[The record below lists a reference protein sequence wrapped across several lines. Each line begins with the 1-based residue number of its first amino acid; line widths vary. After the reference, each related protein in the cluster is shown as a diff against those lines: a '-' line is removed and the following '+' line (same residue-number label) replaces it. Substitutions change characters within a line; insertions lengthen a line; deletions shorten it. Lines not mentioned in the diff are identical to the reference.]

1 MAFSIETYENLLGL
15 SPSSLTVLEKRY
27 LGRNYQGDIIETPED
42 MFWRVAWNIACAEV
56 FSKFNIDP
64 SISKEELYEMI
75 EKDEKK
81 KDLVK
86 EWADKFH
93 KLMISLDFLPNSPTL
108 MNAGRKLQQLSGC
121 FVLPIDDSIGDED
134 SKDGIFD
141 AVKNTAII
149 HKTGGGTGFS
159 FSRCRHRGA
168 VVKSTGREASGPIS
182 WLKVLN
188 EGTDAIKQGGTRR
201 GANMGILRIDHPDVE
216 EFIHCKNVEGQI
228 SNFNISIAIT
238 DKFMQAFEKDDEF
251 ELVAPNNKEVV
262 AKKRAKALFRTI
274 ADNAWLNGEPGIVF
288 IDRLNIPETN
298 VVPALGPIESTNPC
312 GEQPLQ
318 PYESCNLGS
327 INLGK
332 FVEDGTINWD
342 KLKET
347 VYIATHFMDNVVDM
361 NNYPLRRIEQMTK
374 KGNRKIGLGIMG
386 WADMLILL
394 GIPYNSEKALKL
406 AERVMEFINYH
417 SHLASIELA
426 KERGP
431 FPNFKISVWQDPEVA
446 KNMYKREGS
455 QMDWDLIRNE
465 VQKYGIRNATCT
477 TIAPTGTIAVI
488 ANASQG
494 IEPLFA
500 IAYERH
506 TPTFTLYECNPYFE
520 RIAKERGFYS
530 EELMQKLAR
539 KFSIKDYKEIPD
551 DVKKIFITA
560 HDLTPEDHI
569 RMQAAFQKYIDN
581 AVSKTINF
589 PNSASKDEILA
600 AYWLAWETGCKGI
613 TVYRDG
619 SRQIQV
625 ITTKKDGAQAQ
636 TTTIS
641 TAVPQMM
648 PAIVTP
654 KARPE
659 SLEGKTYKIKT
670 GYGNLYVTINDDAA
684 GKPFEVFST
693 IGKTGG
699 VLAAKCEA
707 ISRLVSLSLRAGM
720 SVDNIIEQLKGIRG
734 PMPTISKLGVV
745 HSIPDALAKVLT
757 MHTNRGQT
765 QLTEFAEQV
774 NQAQLMPETANHL
787 EGTRNGNG
795 KNAKL
800 SVADAGVLPEC
811 PECQGILE
819 ISEGCMVCHNCGFS
833 KCG

>member
-1 MAFSIETYENLLGL
+1 MKENALWRCMGLAFSVEKYENLLGL
-15 SPSSLTVLEKRY
+15 SPSSITVLEKRY
-27 LGRNYQGDIIETPED
+27 LGRNINGEVMETPEE

-56 FSKFNIDP
+56 FYKFNISTDIP
-64 SISKEELYEMI
+64 KEEFYSLI
-75 EKDEKK
+75 EKDENKK
-81 KDLVK
+81 ALVR
-86 EWADKFH
+86 EWADKFY
-93 KLMISLDFLPNSPTL
+93 KMIISLDFLPNSPTL
-108 MNAGRKLQQLSGC
+108 MNAGRKMQQLSAC
-121 FVLPIDDSIGDED
+121 FVLPIED
-134 SKDGIFD
+134 NLGSEGSQNSIFD

-149 HKTGGGTGFS
+149 HKTGGGTGFG
-159 FSRCRHRGA
+159 FSRCRQSGA
-168 VVKSTGREASGPIS
+168 IVKSTGREASGPIS

-188 EGTDAIKQGGTRR
+188 EGTEAIKQGGTRR
-201 GANMGILRIDHPDVE
+201 GANMGILRIDHPDIE
-216 EFIHCKNVEGQI
+216 EWIHCKNIEGQI
-228 SNFNISIAIT
+228 ANFNLSVAVT
-238 DKFMQAFEKDDEF
+238 DKFMDAFEKDEEYD
-251 ELVAPNNKEVV
+251 LIAPHTKESVG
-262 AKKRAKALFRTI
+262 KRRAKTI
-274 ADNAWLNGEPGIVF
+274 FKTLAENAWLNGEPGIVF
-288 IDRLNIPETN
+288 IDRMNCPETN

-342 KLKET
+342 KLRET
-347 VYIATHFMDNVVDM
+347 ICLSTRFLDNVVDM
-361 NNYPLRRIEQMTK
+361 NQYPLSMIAKMT
-374 KGNRKIGLGIMG
+374 KGNRKIGFGIMG

-417 SHLASIELA
+417 SHLESIELA

-431 FPNFKISVWQDPEVA
+431 FQNFKISVWQDAEIA
-446 KNMYKREGS
+446 KNMYRREGS
-455 QMDWDLIRNE
+455 QMDWDTIRSE
-465 VQKYGIRNATCT
+465 AQKHGIRNAACT

-494 IEPLFA
+494 VEPLFA

-520 RIAKERGFYS
+520 RMAKERGFYS
-530 EELMQKLAR
+530 EELMQQLAR
-539 KFSIKDYKEIPD
+539 KFSIKDSKEIPED
-551 DVKKIFITA
+551 IRKIFVTA

-569 RMQAAFQKYIDN
+569 KMQAAFQKYTDN

-600 AYWLAWETGCKGI
+600 AYCLAWETGCKGL

-625 ITTKKDGAQAQ
+625 ITTKKDSSQAAA
-636 TTTIS
+636 TS
-641 TAVPQMM
+641 AVLQKS
-648 PAIVTP
+648 AVIAP

-670 GYGNLYVTINDDAA
+670 GYGNLYVTINDDTA

-707 ISRLVSLSLRAGM
+707 ISRLVSLALRAGL
-720 SVDNIIEQLKGIRG
+720 SVDDVIDQLKGIRG

-745 HSIPDALAKVLT
+745 HSIPDALAKILT
-757 MHTNRGQT
+757 VHTNKGQT
-765 QLTEFAEQV
+765 YLTEFAESKD
-774 NQAQLMPETANHL
+774 QAQLAPETHSN
-787 EGTRNGNG
+787 TKNG
-795 KNAKL
+795 KL
-800 SVADAGVLPEC
+800 SIADAGVLPEC

-819 ISEGCMVCHNCGFS
+819 ISEGCMICHNCGFS

>member
-1 MAFSIETYENLLGL
+1 MAFSVETYENLLGL
-15 SPSSLTVLEKRY
+15 SPSSITVLEKRY
-27 LGRNYQGDIIETPED
+27 LGRNTHGEIIETPEE

-56 FSKFNIDP
+56 FYKFNISTD
-64 SISKEELYEMI
+64 ISKEELYNLI
-75 EKDEKK
+75 EKDEEKK
-81 KDLVK
+81 NLVK

-93 KLMISLDFLPNSPTL
+93 KLMISMEFMPNSPTL
-108 MNAGRKLQQLSGC
+108 MNAGRKMQQLSAC
-121 FVLPIDDSIGDED
+121 FVLPIEDDLGSEE
-134 SKDGIFD
+134 SRNSIFD

-149 HKTGGGTGFS
+149 HKTGGGTGFG
-159 FSRCRHRGA
+159 FSRCRQSGA
-168 VVKSTGREASGPIS
+168 IVKSTGREASGPIS

-188 EGTDAIKQGGTRR
+188 EGTEAIKQGGTRR
-201 GANMGILRIDHPDVE
+201 GANMGILRVDHPDIE
-216 EFIHCKNVEGQI
+216 EWIHCKNVEGRI
-228 SNFNISIAIT
+228 SNFNLSVAIT
-238 DKFMQAFEKDDEF
+238 DKFMEAFEKDEEYD
-251 ELVAPNNKEVV
+251 LIAPHTKESVG
-262 AKKRAKALFRTI
+262 KRRAKTIFRVL
-274 ADNAWLNGEPGIVF
+274 AENAWLNGEPGIVF
-288 IDRLNIPETN
+288 IDRMNRPETN
-298 VVPALGPIESTNPC
+298 VVPALGLIESTNPC

-342 KLKET
+342 KLKEV

-361 NNYPLRRIEQMTK
+361 NNYPLSMIKSITC
-374 KGNRKIGLGIMG
+374 GNRKIGLGIMG
-386 WADMLILL
+386 WADMQILL
-394 GIPYNSEKALKL
+394 GVPYNSDKALKL
-406 AERVMEFINYH
+406 GERIMEFITYH

-431 FPNFKISVWQDPEVA
+431 FPNFKISVWQNPEIA
-446 KNMYKREGS
+446 QKMYEREGS
-455 QMDWDLIRNE
+455 QLDWNYLRSE
-465 VQKYGIRNATCT
+465 AQKYGVRNATCT

-494 IEPLFA
+494 VEPLFA

-530 EELMQKLAR
+530 EELMKQLAK
-539 KFSIKDYKEIPD
+539 KFSIAEMKEIPE
-551 DVKKIFITA
+551 DVRKIFVTA

-569 RMQAAFQKYIDN
+569 RMQAAFQKYTDN

-589 PNSASKDEILA
+589 PNSASKEEILA
-600 AYWLAWETGCKGI
+600 AYWLAWETDCKGL

-625 ITTKKDGAQAQ
+625 INVKKDPSTQTAQ
-636 TTTIS
+636 TTSSI
-641 TAVPQMM
+641 M
-648 PAIVTP
+648 PMSALVTP
-654 KARPE
+654 KSRPE

-670 GYGNLYVTINDDAA
+670 GYGNLYITINDDVT

-693 IGKTGG
+693 IGKSGG
-699 VLAAKCEA
+699 VLAAKCES
-707 ISRLVSLSLRAGM
+707 ISRLVSLALRAGI

-745 HSIPDALAKVLT
+745 HSIPDAIAKVLSV
-757 MHTNRGQT
+757 HSNRGQT
-765 QLTEFAEQV
+765 QLTEFAEQQ
-774 NQAQLMPETANHL
+774 NQTQLIAKET
-787 EGTRNGNG
+787 G
-795 KNAKL
+795 KNNKV

-819 ISEGCMVCHNCGFS
+819 ISEGCMICHNCGFS

>member
-1 MAFSIETYENLLGL
+1 MAFSVETYENLLGL
-15 SPSSLTVLEKRY
+15 SPSSITVLEKRY
-27 LGRNYQGDIIETPED
+27 LARNDNGEVIETPEE
-42 MFWRVAWNIACAEV
+42 MFWRVAWNTACAEV
-56 FSKFNIDP
+56 FYKFNISTD
-64 SISKEELYEMI
+64 ISKEELYGLI

-81 KDLVK
+81 KTLVK

-93 KLMISLDFLPNSPTL
+93 KMMISIEFMPNSPTL
-108 MNAGRKLQQLSGC
+108 MNAGRKLQQLSAC
-121 FVLPIDDSIGDED
+121 FVLPIEDSIGDEHSRD
-134 SKDGIFD
+134 SIFD

-168 VVKSTGREASGPIS
+168 VVKSTGREASGPVS

-188 EGTDAIKQGGTRR
+188 EGTESIKQGGTRR

-216 EFIHCKNVEGQI
+216 EWIHCKNVEGQI
-228 SNFNISIAIT
+228 SNFNLSVAVT
-238 DKFMQAFEKDDEF
+238 DKFMGAFEKDEEY
-251 ELVAPNNKEVV
+251 ELIAPHTKEAVG
-262 AKKRAKALFRTI
+262 KRRAKAMFKVL
-274 ADNAWLNGEPGIVF
+274 AENAWLNGEPGIVF
-288 IDRLNIPETN
+288 IDRMNCPETN
-298 VVPALGPIESTNPC
+298 VVPALGLIESTNPC

-342 KLKET
+342 KLKEA
-347 VYIATHFMDNVVDM
+347 VHLAARFLDNVVDM
-361 NNYPLRRIEQMTK
+361 NNYPLSMIAAMTR
-374 KGNRKIGLGIMG
+374 GNRKIGLGIMG

-394 GIPYNSEKALKL
+394 GVPYNSDKALKL

-417 SHLASIELA
+417 SHLASIDLA

-431 FPNFKISVWQDPEVA
+431 FPNFKISVWQNPEIA
-446 KNMYKREGS
+446 KDMYRREDS
-455 QMDWDLIRNE
+455 QLDWNLVRSE
-465 VQKYGIRNATCT
+465 AQKHGTRNAACT

-530 EELMQKLAR
+530 EELMQQLSK
-539 KFSIKDYKEIPD
+539 KFSIAEMKEIPD
-551 DVKKIFITA
+551 DVRKIFVTA

-569 RMQAAFQKYIDN
+569 RMQAVFQKYTDN

-589 PNSASKDEILA
+589 PNSASKEEILA
-600 AYWLAWETGCKGI
+600 AYWLAWETGCKGL

-625 ITTKKDGAQAQ
+625 INVKKEPAAQ
-636 TTTIS
+636 TVVMPQPMTT
-641 TAVPQMM
+641 V
-648 PAIVTP
+648 VTP
-654 KARPE
+654 KSRPE

-684 GKPFEVFST
+684 GKPFELFST
-693 IGKTGG
+693 IGKSGG
-699 VLAAKCEA
+699 VLAAKCES
-707 ISRLVSLSLRAGM
+707 ISRLVSLALRAGM
-720 SVDNIIEQLKGIRG
+720 PVDNIIEQLRGIRG

-745 HSIPDALAKVLT
+745 HSIPDAIAKILT
-757 MHTNRGQT
+757 VHANLGQT
-765 QLTEFAEQV
+765 QLTEFAEAQ
-774 NQAQLMPETANHL
+774 NQTQLI
-787 EGTRNGNG
+787 
-795 KNAKL
+795 AKEKEINNNKI

-819 ISEGCMVCHNCGFS
+819 ISEGCMICHNCGFS